1 MKDEKFKKDVEI
13 EYWKLLAVEH
23 EAKAKSEVSDMK
35 EQEIVLK
42 AINYKLVIEKESDK
56 MSSAQLIES

>member
-1 MKDEKFKKDVEI
+1 
-13 EYWKLLAVEH
+13 
-23 EAKAKSEVSDMK
+23 MK